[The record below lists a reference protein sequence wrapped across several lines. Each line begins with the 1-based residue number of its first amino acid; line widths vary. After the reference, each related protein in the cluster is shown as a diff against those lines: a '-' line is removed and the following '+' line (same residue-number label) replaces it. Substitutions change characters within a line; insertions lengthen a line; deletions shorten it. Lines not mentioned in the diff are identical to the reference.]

1 MPGRDASASAA
12 PDFIGAGDALA
23 VAGAEPRG
31 GGRVLSR
38 QTRMQGSRAF
48 FGQKAPG
55 FFAGWRGDGGDG
67 GQALGERRAIHAGTA
82 ADDGKPTRRM
92 GFFHCLE
99 RRIAP
104 PGHRCG
110 LGGFAH
116 AVKHMW
122 RAGFVLWAW
131 AGGDDAE
138 FPIKLHAIG
147 IDDGAA
153 EAFGDGEGERGFA

>member
-1 MPGRDASASAA
+1 MD
-12 PDFIGAGDALA
+12 
-23 VAGAEPRG
+23 
-31 GGRVLSR
+31 
-38 QTRMQGSRAF
+38 
-48 FGQKAPG
+48 
-55 FFAGWRGDGGDG
+55 
-67 GQALGERRAIHAGTA
+67 
-82 ADDGKPTRRM
+82 
-92 GFFHCLE
+92 FFHGRE

-116 AVKHMW
+116 AVKHMR
-122 RAGFVLWAW
+122 RAGFVRSTG

-153 EAFGDGEGERGFA
+153 EAFGNFQRERGFARGGGADHKQSGRLKLLHGAGIGRIWKRY